1 MSNPNFDEMLDL
13 AFQLKKQYE
22 NLNEIIDH
30 KLESGDCSIEQISE
44 QINGIRA
51 TEDALR
57 PMREDL
63 RDRKAKSPDDLQAV
77 TNDTIE
83 LMESIMPKL
92 GVLEKETL
100 ESAKRLYPEVEQS
113 VRVVQMQQAY
123 GARA

>member
-1 MSNPNFDEMLDL
+1 MSNPHFDAMLEL

-22 NLNEIIDH
+22 SLNEIIDL
-30 KLESGDCSIEQISE
+30 KIESGDCSIEQISE
-44 QINGIRA
+44 QINGIRT
-51 TEDALR
+51 TEDLLR

-63 RDRKAKSPDDLQAV
+63 RDRKVKSPDVLQSV
-77 TNDTIE
+77 TNETIE

-92 GVLEKETL
+92 GTLEKETL